1 MHIGIDIDDT
11 ITNSWEC
18 LIPHYSKKFNI
29 SEEVLHKSKP
39 YYNAV
44 SHLISLDEYYQIM
57 LPIYDEVIP
66 NVSLKPDVKEVID
79 KLYDLGY
86 HITFITARGKDH
98 TDAYKD
104 SKDYLDKYHIRYDKI
119 ITNVH
124 DKALV
129 CQNENIDIFIDDS
142 VRNCL
147 AVSNAG
153 IETLLFETYYN
164 KDCQE
169 VRHIKNWNEVYEY
182 LKERVQDEQ

>member
-18 LIPHYSKKFNI
+18 LIPYYVKLFNI
-29 SEEVLHKSKP
+29 SEEVLHTVKP

-66 NVSLKPDVKEVID
+66 NVSLKSGVKEAID

-86 HITFITARGKDH
+86 HITFITARGIDH

-104 SKDYLDKYHIRYDKI
+104 SKEYLDKYQIKYDKI
-119 ITNVH
+119 ITNIH
-124 DKALV
+124 DKAAI
-129 CQNENIDIFIDDS
+129 CQKEKIDIFIDDS
-142 VRNCL
+142 VRNCTE
-147 AVSNAG
+147 VSKAG
-153 IETLLFETYYN
+153 IEVLLFETYYN
-164 KDCQE
+164 KEYQG
-169 VRHIKNWNEVYEY
+169 VKHVKNWDEIYEY
-182 LKERVQDEQ
+182 LKGRIQDE